1 MSSWVEDIVTSAA
14 TLGVQ
19 LELGSNILGQ
29 HHLSLQSMMDV
40 NEEAISSLRNQAEK
54 ATESLLKNGT
64 LDKSQTKCA
73 QCNGLERSWKLWNW
87 HGIDRFLEYCTCVN
101 MAWCSSLRQ
110 RWIYNYG
117 WWCEL
122 NNPFALPARPR
133 ITIGLW
139 ADNKSHR
146 MLSHIE
152 LVVSS
157 LCCRFNCGNL
167 RSSHLDHGSEWCGK
181 KQRSKC
187 LLWRTCGQHQPLPSL
202 HAIDFVFPSDG
213 TMPYPLVWH
222 QGLWNSKHQWGRGR
236 FC

>member
-1 MSSWVEDIVTSAA
+1 MFLYVCLFVQRRSSDNINYQCLPHHELDGKVVAMGSLPTERTEFGFRLKPAASPSSVVCPSWRIWCVKSGITSCPVELRFGCFQDSWHLQP
-14 TLGVQ
+14 LGVQ
-19 LELGSNILGQ
+19 SELGSNILGQ
-29 HHLSLQSMMDV
+29 HHWSLQSMMDV
-40 NEEAISSLRNQAEK
+40 YEEAISSLRNKAEK

-64 LDKSQTKCA
+64 LDKSQTKCG
-73 QCNGLERSWKLWNW
+73 QCNGLEISWKLWNW

-146 MLSHIE
+146 IGCFFIVL
-152 LVVSS
+152 
-157 LCCRFNCGNL
+157 
-167 RSSHLDHGSEWCGK
+167 
-181 KQRSKC
+181 
-187 LLWRTCGQHQPLPSL
+187 
-202 HAIDFVFPSDG
+202 
-213 TMPYPLVWH
+213 
-222 QGLWNSKHQWGRGR
+222 
-236 FC
+236 

>member
-1 MSSWVEDIVTSAA
+1 MKRLLVLFAIRQRKQPNPYWRMAPWTRAK
-14 TLGVQ
+14 
-19 LELGSNILGQ
+19 
-29 HHLSLQSMMDV
+29 QSVLNAMALKDP
-40 NEEAISSLRNQAEK
+40 
-54 ATESLLKNGT
+54 ESF
-64 LDKSQTKCA
+64 
-73 QCNGLERSWKLWNW
+73 
-87 HGIDRFLEYCTCVN
+87 GIDRFLEYCTCVN

-122 NNPFALPARPR
+122 NNPFPLPARPR
-133 ITIGLW
+133 ITIGR
-139 ADNKSHR
+139 DNKSHR

-157 LCCRFNCGNL
+157 SCCRFNCGNL
-167 RSSHLDHGSEWCGK
+167 RSSHLDHGCKWCRK